1 MPPLIS
7 YEAAFADAAFFQN
20 PHAVFHDMRDA
31 APVYWSD
38 TWQAWVLTRYE
49 DVLFVLR
56 QPEQFSSAGRVSYL
70 LKNLD
75 AEVRQNLAALEA
87 HYQIG
92 IAHSDPPDHTRLR
105 SLLNKVFTPRM
116 VEAWR
121 PRIET
126 VTQELMDAMLQ
137 QDQPDIIRDIAYPLP
152 ATIIAEMIGAAPQ
165 DIPLFRQ
172 WAADINRLFELGGRM
187 SAAAAETA
195 QNSLHTMREYILKLV
210 DARRVTPQEDIIGRL
225 VDAEEKLTINELVS
239 TCVTLFVAGHETTTN
254 LIGNGMYLLLKHPEQ
269 MRLLQHNPALIPAA
283 IEEILRYEPS
293 VPRAWRIVKN
303 DVLLHDQTI
312 NAGAL
317 IFPMLSAAN
326 RDPAY
331 FPNPDHFDIQRDNH
345 HPLAFGY
352 GIHFCL
358 GAPLARIEGA
368 IAIAALLRRLPAMR
382 FHDVPVWRRDVAI
395 RALESLKINLAG

>member
-1 MPPLIS
+1 
-7 YEAAFADAAFFQN
+7 
-20 PHAVFHDMRDA
+20 
-31 APVYWSD
+31 
-38 TWQAWVLTRYE
+38 
-49 DVLFVLR
+49 LR